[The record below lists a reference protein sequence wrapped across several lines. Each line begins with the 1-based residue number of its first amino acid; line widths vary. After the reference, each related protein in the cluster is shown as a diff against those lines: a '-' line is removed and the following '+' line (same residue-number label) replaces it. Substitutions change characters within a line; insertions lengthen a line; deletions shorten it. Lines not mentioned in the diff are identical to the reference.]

1 MDEENS
7 DIPNP
12 VIPQQEDK
20 EQLEDTIVALRQ
32 EKARTKTLFTK
43 ARRRL
48 LVLIQEKMY
57 LLKQFKMPVRHW
69 MGH

>member
-12 VIPQQEDK
+12 VAPQQEDK
-20 EQLEDTIVALRQ
+20 EQLEDAIVALRQ

-48 LVLIQEKMY
+48 LVLIQEKM
-57 LLKQFKMPVRHW
+57 
-69 MGH
+69 

>member
-12 VIPQQEDK
+12 VVPQQEDK
-20 EQLEDTIVALRQ
+20 EQLEDAIVALRQ

-48 LVLIQEKMY
+48 LVFNTRK
-57 LLKQFKMPVRHW
+57 RCNC
-69 MGH
+69 